1 MRPGPPSDAA
11 NGAPADS
18 QHRRRRVWLPWRH
31 DGRRHVESAVLSA
44 LIHLLLLLVFA
55 SLTFG
60 PGAGLI
66 GEGMAGLGEASL
78 ELSEQSDRQLDAR
91 DLLREVSIE
100 PAAVPEPQRNAQPL
114 PALPS
119 LGAPLASS
127 ERLRAVAS
135 QFSATGGMGQ
145 LSGEFGSVIGR
156 LRKTGLDVALVV
168 DATGSMQQVLT
179 ELTERMV
186 MLTRSLQRLVPSAR
200 VGVVAFRDVDDA
212 EYVTRHTDL
221 TRNAAKVR
229 DFLASLRA
237 AGGGDWEDGVK
248 EGLESA
254 IGDLSWAPSAKKV
267 IILVGSS
274 PPHDED
280 IPSTLAIARDF
291 KARGGIVS
299 TIDITQ
305 RLHEA
310 HHRFIH
316 RSIHGTEPTEF
327 PPQPEHNL
335 KVREVFGEIAR
346 AGGGEMASGSFDEV
360 LAEQILVFTFGSRWR
375 KELESLTSR

>member
-1 MRPGPPSDAA
+1 MTPPAD
-11 NGAPADS
+11 APA
-18 QHRRRRVWLPWRH
+18 QRRRRVWLPWRH

-66 GEGMAGLGEASL
+66 GEGEIGLGEASL
-78 ELSEQSDRQLDAR
+78 DLSDQSDQQLDAR
-91 DLLREVSIE
+91 DLLRQVNVE
-100 PAAVPEPQRNAQPL
+100 PAAVPETQRASQPL

-127 ERLRAVAS
+127 ARLRAVAS
-135 QFSATGGMGQ
+135 QFSATGGLGQ

-156 LRKTGLDVALVV
+156 LRKTGLDIALVV

-179 ELTERMV
+179 ELTERMSA
-186 MLTRSLQRLVPSAR
+186 LSRNLHRLVPTAR
-200 VGVVAFRDVDDA
+200 IGVVAFRDVDDE

-221 TRNAAKVR
+221 TRNPAKVR

-254 IGDLSWAPSAKKV
+254 IGDLSWGPNAKKV
-267 IILVGSS
+267 VILVGSS

-280 IPSTLAIARDF
+280 IPATLALARDF
-291 KARGGIVS
+291 KARGGIIS

-316 RSIHGTEPTEF
+316 RSIHGVEPTEF

-360 LAEQILVFTFGSRWR
+360 LAEQILVFAFGSRWR
-375 KELESLTSR
+375 SELQSFTSR

>member
-1 MRPGPPSDAA
+1 MSDTDDERAA
-11 NGAPADS
+11 G
-18 QHRRRRVWLPWRH
+18 RRRVWLPWRN
-31 DGRRHVESAVLSA
+31 DRRRHLESAALSA
-44 LIHLLLLLVFA
+44 LIHLALLLLFA

-66 GEGMAGLGEASL
+66 GEGMAGLGEASV
-78 ELSEQSDRQLDAR
+78 ELSEQADRQLDAR
-91 DLLREVSIE
+91 DLLRQVTIE
-100 PAAVPEPQRNAQPL
+100 PAAVPETQRATRPL
-114 PALPS
+114 PVLPS
-119 LGAPLASS
+119 LGAPPASS
-127 ERLRAVAS
+127 ARLRAVAVQS
-135 QFSATGGMGQ
+135 SATGGLGQ

-168 DATGSMQQVLT
+168 DATGSMQQVLS
-179 ELTERMV
+179 ELTERMTV
-186 MLTRSLQRLVPSAR
+186 LARTIQRLVPAAR
-200 VGVVAFRDVDDA
+200 IGVVAFRDVDDD
-212 EYVTRHTDL
+212 EYVTRHVDL
-221 TRNAAKVR
+221 TRNTAKVR

-254 IGDLSWAPSAKKV
+254 ADDLSWAESAKKV
-267 IILVGSS
+267 VILVGSS

-280 IPSTLAIARDF
+280 IPAVLALASAF

-335 KVREVFGEIAR
+335 KVREVFGDIAR
-346 AGGGEMASGSFDEV
+346 AGGGEIASGSFDEV

-375 KELESLTSR
+375 KELQSLTGG